1 MIFAPALAP
10 EVGRWFKAALLLTCT
25 LGAGIVSQPQPLE
38 LDHISIV
45 VPPGAALDAAALE
58 AAGFRFLQP
67 TPTVHRDQGT
77 ASRSVGFENVYIE
90 LIWVTDRAELLAA
103 DPELGLRLQHADP
116 RMVRVGLALRRHAAG
131 DSIPFPTREYAA
143 QWTRPLTLHVAKTE
157 NTEPYVSIMPPEL
170 SWPTAAAGLTAELQH
185 PNGARR
191 VTQVTWV
198 QRKRG
203 AGTPAMAY
211 LRDAHLVRIGFA
223 ADYFLE
229 IELDDNRLG
238 KRVDLRP
245 QLPLVF
251 LH

>member
-1 MIFAPALAP
+1 MQVL
-10 EVGRWFKAALLLTCT
+10 RAALLLTCT

-58 AAGFRFLQP
+58 AAGFRFLKS
-67 TPTVHRDQGT
+67 TPTFQRGQGT
-77 ASRSVGFENVYIE
+77 ASRSIGFENVYIE
-90 LIWVTDRAELLAA
+90 LIWVTDRPELLAA
-103 DPELGLRLQHADP
+103 DPELAPRLQHADP
-116 RMVRVGLALRRHAAG
+116 RVVRVGLALRRHAAS
-131 DSIPFPTREYAA
+131 DSIPFPTREYSAE
-143 QWTRPLTLHVAKTE
+143 WTGPLKLHFAKTG
-157 NTEPYVSIMPPEL
+157 NVEPYVSVLPPEL

-198 QRKRG
+198 HHKRG
-203 AGTPAMAY
+203 ASTPAVAY
-211 LRDAHLVRIGFA
+211 LRDARVVRFGLA
-223 ADYFLE
+223 ADYFIE
-229 IELDDNRLG
+229 IELDDGQVG

-251 LH
+251 RR